1 MIPGGISGRQPV
13 AVLAVL
19 LLAGLLVGCSINPPL
34 QLADFVPAR
43 ASLQLASVPFYPQD
57 EYQCGPAALAGVLG
71 AAGVFASPA
80 ELAPQV
86 YLPGRQGSL
95 QLELLAATRRAGR
108 IPYPV
113 ANSAESLFTQLR
125 ADRPVLILQNL
136 QTRQLPAWHYA
147 VLVGFDA
154 PDNRVYLN
162 SGRQQGLVMDA
173 PEFMRTWDWAGRW
186 GMVVLRPGELP
197 APADVADYMQAV
209 ADFEKV
215 AGSAAAAPAWEVA
228 LSSWPGQPTPYLALG
243 NRAHAEG
250 DLLLALDYFRRGLLV
265 AGDNPALGNNMASV
279 LGEVGCPQQGL
290 ALLDPILAGLAAD
303 SRWRPVINAT
313 RGELAQLPASRD
325 AGFCGQQLPRPG

>member
-1 MIPGGISGRQPV
+1 M
-13 AVLAVL
+13 
-19 LLAGLLVGCSINPPL
+19 
-34 QLADFVPAR
+34 
-43 ASLQLASVPFYPQD
+43 
-57 EYQCGPAALAGVLG
+57 LG
-71 AAGVFASPA
+71 AAGVFTDPVA
-80 ELAPQV
+80 LAPQV
-86 YLPGRQGSL
+86 YLPSREGSL

-113 ANSAESLFTQLR
+113 AGSAESLFAQLR
-125 ADRPVLILQNL
+125 TGRPVLILQNL
-136 QTRQLPAWHYA
+136 QTRQFPAWHYA

-162 SGRQQGLVMDA
+162 SGRQQALAVDA
-173 PEFMRTWDWAGRW
+173 PEFMRTWDWGGRW
-186 GMVVLRPGELP
+186 GMVALRPGELP
-197 APADVADYMQAV
+197 AQADAADYMQAV
-209 ADFEKV
+209 ADFESV
-215 AGSAAAAPAWEVA
+215 AGSAAAVPAWEVA

-290 ALLDPILAGLAAD
+290 ALLAPILAGLPAD

-325 AGFCGQQLPRPG
+325 AGFCSRQMPTPD